1 MKDKGN
7 SGSQLALFRDERGIT
22 TAGMAVAL
30 FVSLALI
37 FSGAQLYRV
46 HSAAAEVEE
55 VADACA
61 LAADNEVAGF
71 LVVANACDA
80 VCLSLTLLSVT
91 LYGLGLVAA
100 CVPPAESVSVKL
112 IDLAQQTAE
121 KRSQFFDLACQGLNM
136 AQRAAGGRRNG

>member
-1 MKDKGN
+1 ML
-7 SGSQLALFRDERGIT
+7 GSKRVLMGLALQNGQQMMMVRRRSRLQPGFFRDERGIT

-46 HSAAAEVEE
+46 HSAAAEAQE

-71 LVVANACDA
+71 QVVANTCDA

-100 CVPPAESVSVKL
+100 CVPRQNP
-112 IDLAQQTAE
+112 
-121 KRSQFFDLACQGLNM
+121 FP
-136 AQRAAGGRRNG
+136 